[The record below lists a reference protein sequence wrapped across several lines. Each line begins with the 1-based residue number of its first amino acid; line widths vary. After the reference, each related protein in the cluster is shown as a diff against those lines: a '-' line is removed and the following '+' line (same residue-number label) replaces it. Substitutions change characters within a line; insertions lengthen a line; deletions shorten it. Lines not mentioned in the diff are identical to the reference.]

1 MVFPTPSKRHALLG
15 FSRIASEDQRHTSQ
29 RLHVDQINLRGS
41 RSPSKTTNDRRKHM
55 KTPTNRQIKRFMQ
68 ARGIPQFVWGQMFAE
83 GKLTPAEFLQMVQA
97 FHDPANKEHREELE
111 YEMATN
117 RH

>member
-1 MVFPTPSKRHALLG
+1 MKKPTK
-15 FSRIASEDQRHTSQ
+15 
-29 RLHVDQINLRGS
+29 
-41 RSPSKTTNDRRKHM
+41 
-55 KTPTNRQIKRFMQ
+55 RQIDKFIR
-68 ARGIPQFVWGQMFAE
+68 ARGIPTFVWGQMFAE
-83 GKLTPAEFLQMVQA
+83 GKLTPEDFLQMVLA